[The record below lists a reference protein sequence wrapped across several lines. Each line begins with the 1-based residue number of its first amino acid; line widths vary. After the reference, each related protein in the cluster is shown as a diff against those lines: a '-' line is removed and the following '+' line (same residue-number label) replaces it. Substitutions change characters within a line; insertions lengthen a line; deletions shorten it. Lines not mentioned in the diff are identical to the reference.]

1 MNTDITKC
9 PGTECPVKELC
20 VRYTTPPDEH
30 RQSYFAA
37 PPWRKDEN
45 EKWGCEMYWGPA
57 QEIIMKQLNDIVNG
71 KS

>member
-9 PGTECPVKELC
+9 EGTDCPIKASC

-30 RQSYFAA
+30 RQSYFSFS
-37 PPWRKDEN
+37 PGEVNDDGVYK
-45 EKWGCEMYWGPA
+45 CEMYWGDA
-57 QEIIMKQLNDIVNG
+57 QERIMKQLNDIVNG